1 MNTWLCNKGRG
12 RSREEEEEEKHIK
25 DLFLDPLCLAVGE
38 MSSEIPEELR
48 RALLQEPRR
57 HISSPGTKALRLRT
71 RSEQSGEIGELLFD
85 APLLLVQVVK

>member
-12 RSREEEEEEKHIK
+12 RSREEEEKHIK
-25 DLFLDPLCLAVGE
+25 DLLLDPVCLAVGE

-57 HISSPGTKALRLRT
+57 HISSPGTKAAAAHQIGAERRD
-71 RSEQSGEIGELLFD
+71 RSAAFD
-85 APLLLVQVVK
+85 APLRSSSSRL

>member
-1 MNTWLCNKGRG
+1 MCNKGRG
-12 RSREEEEEEKHIK
+12 RSREEEEEEEKHIK

-38 MSSEIPEELR
+38 MSEIPEELR

-57 HISSPGTKALRLRT
+57 QTSSPGTKALRLRT
-71 RSEQSGEIGELLFD
+71 RSEQSGEIGALLFD